1 MFPVKERH
9 MAEVIPLRSKRR
21 NEGCPIC
28 KKPENSNLS
37 PFCSKRCAD
46 LDLGKWLKGDYRI
59 PTNEEADMD
68 GELAEVE

>member
-1 MFPVKERH
+1 

-68 GELAEVE
+68 AEVAEAEY